1 MSMLYKNV
9 LCDKK
14 HNNKF
19 DVTCADHQLPVNFH
33 FQKNQSCHPTS
44 WGIEHY
50 SHSTQNGTKSM
61 IWTFL
66 QRPVGNLYKPQL
78 SQHFKRICLNL

>member
-1 MSMLYKNV
+1 MIIFLYNFFVMSMLYKNV

-33 FQKNQSCHPTS
+33 FQKNQSVTPPPGGS
-44 WGIEHY
+44 
-50 SHSTQNGTKSM
+50 STTATQPKMAQN
-61 IWTFL
+61 
-66 QRPVGNLYKPQL
+66 P
-78 SQHFKRICLNL
+78 